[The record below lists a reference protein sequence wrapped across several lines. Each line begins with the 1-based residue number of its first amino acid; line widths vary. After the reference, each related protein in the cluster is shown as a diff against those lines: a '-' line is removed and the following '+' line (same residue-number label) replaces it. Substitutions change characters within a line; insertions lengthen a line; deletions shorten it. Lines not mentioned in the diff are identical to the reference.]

1 MRHHNANRK
10 FGRDRD
16 QRTALLKSLAVAIID
31 KESIKT
37 TEAKAKE
44 MRPYVEKLITRAK
57 TGTLAA
63 RRILAARIGNPTL
76 VKKLVEE
83 IAPRFAERK
92 GGYIRITKLPTRL
105 RDSSKMAQIELI
117 K

>member
-31 KESIKT
+31 KGSIKT

-63 RRILAARIGNPTL
+63 RRILISRIGNQSL

-92 GGYIRITKLPTRL
+92 GGYTRITKLPTRL
-105 RDSSKMAQIELI
+105 RDSSKMAQIELV